1 DKLQKD
7 CRIQDLKKLLFG
19 TLYKEAIKTRCLYM
33 RDLFDRLIF
42 NQLNQRKRYK
52 EMIEW
57 EENTEIRK
65 ALKKKVLGRTGE
77 ESMNHKLAIY
87 KLVVKRL

>member
-1 DKLQKD
+1 MLSS
-7 CRIQDLKKLLFG
+7 I
-19 TLYKEAIKTRCLYM
+19 
-33 RDLFDRLIF
+33 
-42 NQLNQRKRYK
+42 
-52 EMIEW
+52 

-65 ALKKKVLGRTGE
+65 ALKKKVLDRTGE